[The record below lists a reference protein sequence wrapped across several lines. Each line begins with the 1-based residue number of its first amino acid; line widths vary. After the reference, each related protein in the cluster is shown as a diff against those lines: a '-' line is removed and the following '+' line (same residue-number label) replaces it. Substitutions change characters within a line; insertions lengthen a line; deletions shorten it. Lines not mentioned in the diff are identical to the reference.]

1 MDNLIGSLPLPFVV
15 APCSGPSRILNRF
28 TKDIHFMDDL
38 LPMTLYDF
46 IICSFM
52 VLGGTL
58 IIFFVNPWVVL
69 RSVDH
74 QRIVAAV

>member
-1 MDNLIGSLPLPFVV
+1 M
-15 APCSGPSRILNRF
+15 NRF
-28 TKDIHFMDDL
+28 TKDVHFMDDL

-69 RSVDH
+69 RSVAMN
-74 QRIVAAV
+74 VLLPGSTLVSAAEAPLYFENELS